1 MKPCLKKSKEEE
13 EGLKREK
20 GKVRREKEEDR
31 GWRTRRW
38 GGRGKGETMLATD
51 VHIRKLN
58 TQRLTNVR

>member
-20 GKVRREKEEDR
+20 GKVRREEEDR